1 MKCKQSLCSRTK
13 NLKVSGNCNVCDDAI
28 TKVFEQSKS
37 VKKKF
42 EHVKVDLALMIDI
55 HMI

>member
-1 MKCKQSLCSRTK
+1 M
-13 NLKVSGNCNVCDDAI
+13 CDEAI

-42 EHVKVDLALMIDI
+42 EDVKVDLALMIDI
-55 HMI
+55 HKKLSTGVPVINE

>member
-1 MKCKQSLCSRTK
+1 M
-13 NLKVSGNCNVCDDAI
+13 CDDAI

-42 EHVKVDLALMIDI
+42 EHVKVDLSLMIDI
-55 HMI
+55 HSSLVELQIFLINMIWLKLLKT